1 MLLQTFPY
9 CRGHMVPQELWRFHQ
24 RRKEYPDSCPL
35 PKKYDYFCYLKLTA
49 FSLSRSG
56 VEAIS
61 LPDPTQN
68 YDNVEAVVTGWGS
81 FSDNGRHPDILQ
93 KVRLRT
99 MSNEQC
105 QKRMIAYH
113 DKFMIKDHMICT
125 FEPGKGICP
134 GDSGGPLVV
143 RNQNGKYTL
152 IGIASFIISGCATGN
167 PDVYTRVSLFNEW
180 IENNKCP

>member
-68 YDNVEAVVTGWGS
+68 YDNVEAVLTGWGRLS
-81 FSDNGRHPDILQ
+81 NNSVPASCRRSHWGRYLTKSAKTD
-93 KVRLRT
+93 
-99 MSNEQC
+99 
-105 QKRMIAYH
+105 
-113 DKFMIKDHMICT
+113 
-125 FEPGKGICP
+125 
-134 GDSGGPLVV
+134 
-143 RNQNGKYTL
+143 
-152 IGIASFIISGCATGN
+152 IISSKTSWFAI
-167 PDVYTRVSLFNEW
+167 SLARDMPEFLSLKNGL
-180 IENNKCP
+180 NGTNVHKNM